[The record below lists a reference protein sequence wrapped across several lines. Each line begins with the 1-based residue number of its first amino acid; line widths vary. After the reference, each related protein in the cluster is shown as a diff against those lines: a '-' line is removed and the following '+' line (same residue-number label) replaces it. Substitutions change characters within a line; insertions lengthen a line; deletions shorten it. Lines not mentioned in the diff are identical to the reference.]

1 MSGKP
6 TESVTPRQDGG
17 VPSRVGLPAGAILGE
32 GRYRLLARLGA
43 DHRAHA
49 EFWRAR
55 DGALSRDVA
64 MTVLVSGSEESAA
77 GGAAS
82 ASGNAEVVARTRKTL
97 ERTSH
102 IGGFIH
108 PGMARVLDVLPAGK
122 GDPPGVLGIIVAEW
136 TQGHDLVDLVADGP
150 LPAGTA
156 ARLLEPLA
164 AAVEAAHHVGLVL
177 GADHPQRIRVTPE
190 GELRLAFPAPRPE
203 ATPRDDVRGVGAAL
217 YLMLTGRWALPGGPN
232 SLPAAPTGPDGT
244 IVAPRT
250 LQPAVPHQLSA
261 IAVRSLVDT
270 SVGGVRTGA
279 AILQVLEQAAAAE
292 AETAM
297 MRAIEERGEPA
308 ELTPAEAKEK
318 ARERVRRRKLVAGVM
333 VLALATA
340 AVLIFVVMSAVDMFA
355 GDKKHTTPPLVVGQS
370 HGGNAAPPVGPVVE
384 VASAEIYNVKGTPD
398 NRDQVARVVDGDPES
413 RWRTDSYR
421 QQFPALKPGI
431 GVQFRLKEPTAL
443 SKLVVES
450 PSQGTVVEVRAAT
463 GRNPRLD
470 DTRVI
475 GQARLDQRQTDV
487 QITSAEPV
495 QHVILWITEL
505 AGAPSGGNLSEIAEV
520 KIYSRG

>member
-17 VPSRVGLPAGAILGE
+17 APSRVDLTAGAILGE
-32 GRYRLLARLGA
+32 GRYRLLSRLGA

-55 DGALSRDVA
+55 DGALGRDVA
-64 MTVLVSGSEESAA
+64 MTVLVGSPSDPET
-77 GGAAS
+77 
-82 ASGNAEVVARTRKTL
+82 VARTRKTL

-102 IGGFIH
+102 FGGFIH
-108 PGMARVLDVLPAGK
+108 PGMARVLDVLAPGK
-122 GDPPGVLGIIVAEW
+122 GDPAGALGIIVAEW

-232 SLPAAPTGPDGT
+232 SLPAAPTGPDGAV
-244 IVAPRT
+244 VAPRT
-250 LQPAVPHQLSA
+250 LQPTVPHQLST

-297 MRAIEERGEPA
+297 MRAIQERGEPA

-318 ARERVRRRKLVAGVM
+318 ARERVRRRKLVASVT

-340 AVLIFVVMSAVDMFA
+340 AVLVFVVMSAVDMFA
-355 GDKKHTTPPLVVGQS
+355 GDKKHTTPPLVVGS
-370 HGGNAAPPVGPVVE
+370 HSANPAAPVGPAVE
-384 VASAEIYNVKGTPD
+384 VAGVEIYNVKGTPD
-398 NRDQVARVVDGDPES
+398 NKNRVDRVIDGDPETA
-413 RWRTDSYR
+413 WQTDTYR

-431 GVQFRLKEPTAL
+431 GLQFRLREPTAL
-443 SKLVVES
+443 SKIVVES
-450 PSQGTVVEVRAAT
+450 PSQGTAVEVRAAT
-463 GRNPRLD
+463 NRNPRLD
-470 DTRVI
+470 DTRLI
-475 GQARLDQRQTDV
+475 GQARLEQRQTDV
-487 QITSAEPV
+487 PITSGEPV

-505 AGAPSGGNLSEIAEV
+505 GGNAGKNATEISEV
-520 KIYSRG
+520 KIYARG